1 MTASTGDGFWRSRR
15 SVAAT
20 FDQRK
25 GVGGFLQDADA
36 SFGSACRL
44 SAIGACKSVDLM
56 RTLVAQKR
64 STTSTC
70 KAWRKHSLTRTHI
83 DTCTS

>member
-56 RTLVAQKR
+56 RTLVAQKKVDHQH
-64 STTSTC
+64 T
-70 KAWRKHSLTRTHI
+70 HSLAQAQL
-83 DTCTS
+83 DTNAY